1 MMNIALLEAEVRHLL
16 SRFSGGAA
24 IDQPSVDT
32 AWVVLEAANDIGD
45 KPAIEACRR
54 VIDADLNGVGASQ
67 SDLQLIFDYFR

>member
-24 IDQPSVDT
+24 ADQPSVDT

-45 KPAIEACRR
+45 EPAIEACRR
-54 VIDADLNGVGASQ
+54 VIDADLNGIVASQ
-67 SDLQLIFDYFR
+67 SDLKLIFDFFR